1 MLALALVLAGFYL
14 TLLMPMRLTP
24 DPELGPVALLVAL
37 GLLVGV
43 VARRADPLMAP
54 AAIAAGSLAALA
66 FSLVFQSLVGQTSA
80 MDPGA
85 WRSAL
90 LLVLVVPPAVLA
102 SVIALVAVATRRT
115 IRASVIGLA
124 AALAITAGSVVVLG
138 SFAAATDL
146 TICGDEQVL
155 TITLRDDA
163 ILFDPPQVDAGI
175 VTIVNIDETT
185 QPRSL
190 EALGPIDEAE
200 LARLRAAVVAVPPEP
215 GLVGHSAGRSRRNVC
230 CRVPLLPGRNAW
242 LAHGF
247 IPSSATMPVAAVGT
261 LDVGLAPEGFRTLEE
276 DRLHGERF
284 AIFGAVLLIHA
295 LGVFAT
301 CGAPYGRHA
310 APVADLAR
318 FAPCRV
324 RPGPSA
330 RVGLAGI
337 RIREESLL
345 AVEQGR
351 GRYPLPASD
360 GASARPFLP

>member
-14 TLLMPMRLTP
+14 TLVIPMRLAP

-54 AAIAAGSLAALA
+54 GAIAAGSLAALA
-66 FSLVFQSLVGQTSA
+66 FSLVLQSLVGQTSA

-115 IRASVIGLA
+115 IRSSVIGLA
-124 AALAITAGSVVVLG
+124 AALAITAGSVIALG

-146 TICGDEQVL
+146 TIRGDEQVL

-190 EALGPIDEAE
+190 EPLGPIDEAE
-200 LARLRAAVVAVPPEP
+200 LDRLRVSIVAVPPEP
-215 GLVGHSAGRSRRNVC
+215 GLDGPLGRPRPPERLLPGGPPAWPKRLARARLHTRVRDDARCGGRHARRPPRSRRLSDP
-230 CRVPLLPGRNAW
+230 RGRPPPWRALRDLRRGPPQSTHSASFALW
-242 LAHGF
+242 LRRTAR
-247 IPSSATMPVAAVGT
+247 TGT
-261 LDVGLAPEGFRTLEE
+261 RSLTSRA
-276 DRLHGERF
+276 
-284 AIFGAVLLIHA
+284 
-295 LGVFAT
+295 
-301 CGAPYGRHA
+301 
-310 APVADLAR
+310 
-318 FAPCRV
+318 
-324 RPGPSA
+324 
-330 RVGLAGI
+330 
-337 RIREESLL
+337 SLL
-345 AVEQGR
+345 AAGALAL
-351 GRYPLPASD
+351 PLVWVWLAFEF
-360 GASARPFLP
+360 ARNPF